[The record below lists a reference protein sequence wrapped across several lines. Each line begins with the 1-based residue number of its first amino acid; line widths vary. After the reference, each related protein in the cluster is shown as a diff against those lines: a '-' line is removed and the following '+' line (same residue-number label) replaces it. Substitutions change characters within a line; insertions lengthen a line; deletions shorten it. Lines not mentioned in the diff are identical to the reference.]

1 LAGAWLWAAAAGA
14 STVSPL
20 TNVIYKP
27 GTAQCGPRYPS
38 DIASFAHF
46 FVIVVTCYVVPM
58 LVVGVCNWLTFA
70 VIRGHGVRMRL
81 HSTEEWQRIGGQ
93 QRHIAVTLLLVVV
106 SFAIAWTPWVVYAFY
121 VVFDND
127 NDEQP
132 PAIINPIVSLLH

>member
-1 LAGAWLWAAAAGA
+1 
-14 STVSPL
+14 
-20 TNVIYKP
+20 
-27 GTAQCGPRYPS
+27 
-38 DIASFAHF
+38 
-46 FVIVVTCYVVPM
+46 
-58 LVVGVCNWLTFA
+58 
-70 VIRGHGVRMRL
+70 MRL